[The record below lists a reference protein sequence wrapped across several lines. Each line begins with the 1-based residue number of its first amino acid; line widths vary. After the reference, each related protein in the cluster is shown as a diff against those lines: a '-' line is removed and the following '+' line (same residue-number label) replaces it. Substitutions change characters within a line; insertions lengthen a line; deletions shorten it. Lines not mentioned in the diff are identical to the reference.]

1 VLTFPRDLIS
11 AGIVDWSP
19 ERPFGDG
26 GETLGGVPRRNF
38 MSAGPYWTL
47 LLDDLLMRGRNQILA
62 GRALQGAL
70 LGGTPIL
77 VRPCDC
83 RQTPIVAGGSFG
95 AAPASDGAP
104 FDDVLGSES
113 APIVA
118 TCAAAALRARSLTIT
133 FTGAHKPLVGGER
146 FSINHSIWGPRM
158 YPIEK
163 VTGGTVDAP
172 VVRLGVP
179 LRQAVANGTALDFN
193 RPGCVMQLAGA
204 MDIAETL
211 PHRVHQGRVTFVELP
226 RPIA

>member
-1 VLTFPRDLIS
+1 MLTFPRDLII
-11 AGIVDWSP
+11 AGLVDWSP
-19 ERPFGDG
+19 ERPFADG

-62 GRALQGAL
+62 GNALQGAL

-95 AAPASDGAP
+95 AAPASDGSP
-104 FDDVLGSES
+104 FDDALGSES

-118 TCAAAALRARSLTIT
+118 TVAAAALRARSLTVT
-133 FTGAHKPLVGGER
+133 FTGSHRALVGGEHL
-146 FSINHSIWGPRM
+146 SIDHAGWGRRM
-158 YPIEK
+158 YLVEK
-163 VTGGTVDAP
+163 VTGGTTNAP
-172 VVRLGVP
+172 VVRITPP
-179 LRQAVANGTALDFN
+179 LRQAVTNGTAVDFN
-193 RPGCVMQLAGA
+193 RPGCVMQMVGE
-204 MDIAETL
+204 MQINPTL
-211 PHRVHQGRVTFVELP
+211 PRRVHQGRVAFVELP